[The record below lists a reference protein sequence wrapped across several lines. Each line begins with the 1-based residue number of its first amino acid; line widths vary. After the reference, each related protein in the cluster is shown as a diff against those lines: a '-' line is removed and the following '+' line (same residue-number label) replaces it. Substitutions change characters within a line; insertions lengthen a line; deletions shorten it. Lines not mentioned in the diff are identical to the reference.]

1 MSRFRTE
8 RRSNGPIPSLLSLP
22 SYLAPFHPSPVPF
35 FPPSSL
41 SPCPFFP
48 PPFHTVSTFPAF
60 PPFPSP
66 PLPPFP
72 FPPLPPSPHP
82 LPPSP
87 LLPFPPLSPFAAPN
101 SAPTTSLPPPRG
113 RPVTGLV
120 GDGRGGGGRFC
131 ARGSRSCW
139 APPSTPPT
147 CSRSPL
153 APVPPRRGGPRRR
166 RVRSVTK
173 ALRGGGGGGGG

>member
-72 FPPLPPSPHP
+72 FPPLRSIA
-82 LPPSP
+82 SR
-87 LLPFPPLSPFAAPN
+87 FYSFSSSVSFIAPV
-101 SAPTTSLPPPRG
+101 AVHWWG
-113 RPVTGLV
+113 
-120 GDGRGGGGRFC
+120 C
-131 ARGSRSCW
+131 
-139 APPSTPPT
+139 APPSHLFALGRDGGRERDRSRGRERDRSRGRGRDSFFLARGRESSRFTIPIVAAHNPTRPRSRGTPL
-147 CSRSPL
+147 RAL
-153 APVPPRRGGPRRR
+153 ARTLWPWP
-166 RVRSVTK
+166 
-173 ALRGGGGGGGG
+173 